1 MGEWLDFVRTVPN
14 KKTQVWDVY
23 VRNTDTYLGIIKWYA
38 PWRKYCFFPMG
49 EKYKN
54 GFYSVVHETV
64 FEEVCLRDIA
74 KFIETET
81 FRQRRGW
88 K

>member
-1 MGEWLDFVRTVPN
+1 MSKWIEFIRTTPN
-14 KKTQVWDVY
+14 KKTEVWEIY
-23 VRNTDTYLGIIKWYA
+23 TRGLDTYLGIIKWYA
-38 PWRKYCFFPMG
+38 PWRRYCFFP
-49 EKYKN
+49 
-54 GFYSVVHETV
+54 VRETV

-81 FRQRRGW
+81 FRHKGL